1 MLTCPTVKRMFVDFF
16 DEGLPGEYREL
27 IEEHL
32 AVCQRCSSC
41 AEGYRAVIHL
51 ARQLPPLPAPQDL
64 LESLRLT
71 AQQMGLLVPKDE

>member
-32 AVCQRCSSC
+32 AVCQRCASS
-41 AEGYRAVIHL
+41 ADSYRAVIHL
-51 ARQLPPLPAPQDL
+51 ARQLPPLPAPREL
-64 LESLRLT
+64 LDSLRHSARRL
-71 AQQMGLLVPKDE
+71 GLLLPHDD